1 MFTSLLLLQTLLSVI
16 MQFAGI
22 GSAGIF
28 FLSSVPLFIGIS
40 LNALLGSGPRAPLWL
55 YAFGQVMPLLSGA
68 QIMAATLD
76 VFVPLVSRSSFYST
90 LYSLSS

>member
-1 MFTSLLLLQTLLSVI
+1 

-28 FLSSVPLFIGIS
+28 FLSSVPLFVGIS
-40 LNALLGSGPRAPLWL
+40 LNALVGGGGGRRVPLWL

-68 QIMAATLD
+68 QVMGATLD
-76 VFVPLVSRSSFYST
+76 VFVPLVS
-90 LYSLSS
+90 SLPPSPYHMAHHHCCM